1 MNKKKKILII
11 AIVTVLL
18 IPVILTASGFAI
30 LEYKEKITDDD
41 FSEYIDSDKYSEPV
55 YVDGI
60 EVITQDV
67 SCGYAVLE
75 MFSAWNGG
83 DLTEEKLYEEYGR
96 VVTSTGEAFCD
107 EMNKQFPD
115 YTTVMYKYLK
125 NTELIDL
132 TYDSLSE
139 GMPVPV
145 EWAAK
150 KDEEWTLHY
159 SLVTGMDI
167 PNDTVTVA
175 NPYGYLENV
184 SVDEFI
190 SRTRFDAYENM
201 PLFLR
206 MGFVFG
212 VFEKNSIFIVKEK
225 ESIKIVKKLF
235 KKNQ

>member
-11 AIVTVLL
+11 VIVTVLL

-107 EMNKQFPD
+107 EINKQFPD

-139 GMPVPV
+139 GIPVPV

-225 ESIKIVKKLF
+225 DR
-235 KKNQ
+235 

>member
-18 IPVILTASGFAI
+18 IPIILTASGFAI

-139 GMPVPV
+139 GIPVPV

-201 PLFLR
+201 PLFFR

-225 ESIKIVKKLF
+225 DR
-235 KKNQ
+235 

>member
-1 MNKKKKILII
+1 M
-11 AIVTVLL
+11 
-18 IPVILTASGFAI
+18 
-30 LEYKEKITDDD
+30 
-41 FSEYIDSDKYSEPV
+41 
-55 YVDGI
+55 
-60 EVITQDV
+60 
-67 SCGYAVLE
+67 LE

-206 MGFVFG
+206 MGFVIG
-212 VFEKNSIFIVKEK
+212 VFEKNSVFIVKEK
-225 ESIKIVKKLF
+225 DR
-235 KKNQ
+235 

>member
-1 MNKKKKILII
+1 MNKKKRIVLISLI
-11 AIVTVLL
+11 AAVL
-18 IPVILTASGFAI
+18 IPVIITASGFAI
-30 LEYKEKITDDD
+30 LEYKEKRTDDD
-41 FSEYIDSDKYSEPV
+41 FSEYIDSDKYREPV

-83 DLTEEKLYEEYGR
+83 DLTEEKLYEGYGR

-115 YTTVMYKYLK
+115 YTTVMHKYLK

-167 PNDTVTVA
+167 PNDTVTVV

-206 MGFVFG
+206 MGFVSG

-225 ESIKIVKKLF
+225 DR
-235 KKNQ
+235 

>member
-1 MNKKKKILII
+1 MNKKKILII
-11 AIVTVLL
+11 SIIAIVLVP
-18 IPVILTASGFAI
+18 IILTASGFAI
-30 LEYKEKITDDD
+30 LEHKEKRTDDD

-83 DLTEEKLYEEYGR
+83 DLTEEKLYEGYGR
-96 VVTSTGEAFCD
+96 GVTSTGEAFCD

-225 ESIKIVKKLF
+225 DR
-235 KKNQ
+235 

>member
-30 LEYKEKITDDD
+30 LKYKEKRTDDD

-125 NTELIDL
+125 NSELIDL
-132 TYDSLSE
+132 IYDSLSE

-225 ESIKIVKKLF
+225 DR
-235 KKNQ
+235 

>member
-139 GMPVPV
+139 GIPVPV

-175 NPYGYLENV
+175 NPYGYVENV

-225 ESIKIVKKLF
+225 DR
-235 KKNQ
+235 

>member
-83 DLTEEKLYEEYGR
+83 DLIEEKLYEEYGR

-125 NTELIDL
+125 NTEQIDL

-139 GMPVPV
+139 GIPVPV

-225 ESIKIVKKLF
+225 DR
-235 KKNQ
+235 

>member
-139 GMPVPV
+139 GIPVPV

-225 ESIKIVKKLF
+225 DR
-235 KKNQ
+235 

>member
-1 MNKKKKILII
+1 MNKKKKVLII

-30 LEYKEKITDDD
+30 LKYKEKRTDDD

-125 NTELIDL
+125 NTELIEL

-150 KDEEWTLHY
+150 KDEEWTLER
-159 SLVTGMDI
+159 
-167 PNDTVTVA
+167 VA
-175 NPYGYLENV
+175 
-184 SVDEFI
+184 
-190 SRTRFDAYENM
+190 
-201 PLFLR
+201 
-206 MGFVFG
+206 
-212 VFEKNSIFIVKEK
+212 
-225 ESIKIVKKLF
+225 
-235 KKNQ
+235 

>member
-30 LEYKEKITDDD
+30 LKYKEKITDDD

-167 PNDTVTVA
+167 PNYTVTVA

-206 MGFVFG
+206 IGFVFG

-225 ESIKIVKKLF
+225 DR
-235 KKNQ
+235 

>member
-1 MNKKKKILII
+1 MNKKKILII
-11 AIVTVLL
+11 SIIAIVLVP
-18 IPVILTASGFAI
+18 IIITASGFAI
-30 LEYKEKITDDD
+30 REYKEKRTDDD

-225 ESIKIVKKLF
+225 DR
-235 KKNQ
+235 

>member
-225 ESIKIVKKLF
+225 DR
-235 KKNQ
+235 

>member
-30 LEYKEKITDDD
+30 LKYKEKITDDD

-225 ESIKIVKKLF
+225 DR
-235 KKNQ
+235 

>member
-1 MNKKKKILII
+1 MNKRKKILII

-18 IPVILTASGFAI
+18 IPAIITASGFAI
-30 LEYKEKITDDD
+30 LGYKEKRTDDD

-60 EVITQDV
+60 EVIIQDV

-225 ESIKIVKKLF
+225 DR
-235 KKNQ
+235 

>member
-18 IPVILTASGFAI
+18 IPIILTASGFAI

-225 ESIKIVKKLF
+225 DR
-235 KKNQ
+235 

>member
-18 IPVILTASGFAI
+18 IPIILTASGFAI

-139 GMPVPV
+139 GIPVPV

-225 ESIKIVKKLF
+225 DR
-235 KKNQ
+235 

>member
-225 ESIKIVKKLF
+225 
-235 KKNQ
+235 

>member
-18 IPVILTASGFAI
+18 IPIILTASGFAI

-96 VVTSTGEAFCD
+96 VVTSTGEAFFD

-139 GMPVPV
+139 GIPVPV

-225 ESIKIVKKLF
+225 DR
-235 KKNQ
+235 

>member
-30 LEYKEKITDDD
+30 LEYKEKRTDDD

-212 VFEKNSIFIVKEK
+212 VFENNSIFIVKEK
-225 ESIKIVKKLF
+225 DR
-235 KKNQ
+235 

>member
-1 MNKKKKILII
+1 MNKKKILII
-11 AIVTVLL
+11 SIIAIVLVP
-18 IPVILTASGFAI
+18 IIITASGFAI
-30 LEYKEKITDDD
+30 REYKEKRTDDD

-145 EWAAK
+145 EWAAQ

-225 ESIKIVKKLF
+225 DR
-235 KKNQ
+235 

>member
-30 LEYKEKITDDD
+30 LKYKEKRTDDD

-225 ESIKIVKKLF
+225 DR
-235 KKNQ
+235 

>member
-1 MNKKKKILII
+1 MNKKNKILII

-225 ESIKIVKKLF
+225 DR
-235 KKNQ
+235 